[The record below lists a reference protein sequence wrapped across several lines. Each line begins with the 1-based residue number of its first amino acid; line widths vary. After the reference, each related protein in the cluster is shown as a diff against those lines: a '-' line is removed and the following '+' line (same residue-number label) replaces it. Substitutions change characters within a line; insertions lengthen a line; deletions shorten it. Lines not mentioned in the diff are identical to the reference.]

1 VQPPAPLVALST
13 ASVYPES
20 TEVGFLLA
28 AELGYDGVELM
39 VWTDPV
45 SQDIQAIERLSAR
58 YRVPVLAVHAPCL
71 AVTQRVWGTDPMER
85 LRRSGAAA
93 DYLGAGTVV
102 VHPPFRWQRGYSLA
116 FADTVEEVAQQY
128 GVALAVEN
136 MFPVRRAGLR
146 AVPYAPS
153 EDPTDVGHRYYTL
166 DLSHTAAAGVD
177 ALAMMDRMG
186 DGLAHI
192 HLTDGSGA
200 TRDEH
205 LVPGRGSQPCA
216 EVCERLVN
224 NFFTGVVVLEVSTRR
239 ARTRHDRAALLAESL
254 LVARLNLQPSQ
265 PVVPAARAV
274 RRDAPGRP
282 NRSGRRARVPA
293 QAPAAR
299 PEAVVMPGTD
309 RAR

>member
-1 VQPPAPLVALST
+1 VHPNPPLVALST

-45 SQDIQAIERLSAR
+45 SQDLRAVERLSER
-58 YRVPVLAVHAPCL
+58 YHVPVLAVHAPCL
-71 AVTQRVWGTDPMER
+71 AVTQRVWGTDPVER
-85 LRRSGAAA
+85 LRRSGEAAS
-93 DYLGAGTVV
+93 YLGAGSVV
-102 VHPPFRWQRGYSLA
+102 VHPPFRWQRGYVAA
-116 FADTVEEVAQQY
+116 FADTVEEVAQRH
-128 GVALAVEN
+128 GVVLAVEN
-136 MFPVRRAGLR
+136 MFPLRRAGLR

-166 DLSHTAAAGVD
+166 DLSHTAAAGMDVL
-177 ALAMMDRMG
+177 ALMDRMG
-186 DGLAHI
+186 DGLAHV

-200 TRDEH
+200 ARDEH
-205 LVPGRGSQPCA
+205 LVPGRGNQPCV

-224 NFFTGVVVLEVSTRR
+224 NRFSGVVVLEVSTRR

-254 LVARLNLQPSQ
+254 LFARLNLQPS
-265 PVVPAARAV
+265 
-274 RRDAPGRP
+274 APE
-282 NRSGRRARVPA
+282 RVPRAAGA
-293 QAPAAR
+293 QRPASGKRMVPVASR
-299 PEAVVMPGTD
+299 PEDAVTPGTD